1 MGADEYVGEGATAR
15 VRGVDEILSEA
26 RGRLARV
33 SPEEAYARYGAGA
46 LLVDIRYE
54 ALRRQDGTIPGALI
68 VERNEL
74 EWRLDPLCAH
84 RLPQAEHHELDV
96 LVLCNEGYASSLAAL
111 SLHELGLRRATDV
124 IGGFQAWAAAGLPV
138 TRPVPGAPEPDL

>member
-1 MGADEYVGEGATAR
+1 MGTDQNLDEGANPR

-26 RGRLARV
+26 RGTLDRV
-33 SPEEAYARYGAGA
+33 SPETARSRQLEGA
-46 LLVDIRYE
+46 LLIDIRYE
-54 ALRRQDGTIPGALI
+54 ALRRRDGTIPGALI

-74 EWRLDPLCAH
+74 EWRLDPQCEY
-84 RLPQAEHHELDV
+84 RLPQAEHHDLEV

-111 SLHELGLRRATDV
+111 SLHQLGLRRATDV

-138 TRPVPGAPEPDL
+138 SSPSD